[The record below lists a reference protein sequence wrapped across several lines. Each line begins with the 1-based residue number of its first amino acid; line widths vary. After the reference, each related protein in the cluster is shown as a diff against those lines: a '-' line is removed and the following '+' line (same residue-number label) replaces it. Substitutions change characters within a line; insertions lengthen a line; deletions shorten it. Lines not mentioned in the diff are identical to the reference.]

1 MAVRASERFVA
12 TLIGDLVASREVAD
26 RRGLHH
32 RLTEALAAAADA
44 LRDDLVAQ
52 APLQITVGDEFQGGF
67 RTIGAALHAA
77 LLIRTD
83 LRIGQPDA
91 DLRCG
96 ISWGGVEV
104 LDRRTGVQDGPG
116 WWSARDAIEEAEQ
129 LAEAPSTRTVR
140 TIAHLG
146 SDQHQL
152 QDAVNAAL
160 ATRDHLLARLDDR
173 SLRILHRMSRQDS
186 KRTIAE
192 AEGISASAV
201 SQRAQRDGLDAIVRG
216 AALLRRL

>member
-1 MAVRASERFVA
+1 MTGTVVA
-12 TLIGDLVASREVAD
+12 TLIGDLVASREVTD
-26 RRGLHH
+26 RRGLHD
-32 RLTEALAAAADA
+32 RLTAALAVGADA
-44 LRDDLVAQ
+44 LGQDLVAT
-52 APLQITVGDEFQGGF
+52 APLQIQAGDEFQGGF

-77 LLIRTD
+77 LLIRID
-83 LRIGQPDA
+83 LRVRQPGA

-96 ISWGGVEV
+96 IGWGSVQV

-116 WWSARDAIEEAEQ
+116 WWSARDAIVEAEQ
-129 LAEAPSTRTVR
+129 LAAAPSTRTVR
-140 TIAHLG
+140 TIVHLG
-146 SDQHQL
+146 SGQQQL

-173 SLRILHRMSRQDS
+173 SVRILERMLRQES

-201 SQRAQRDGLDAIVRG
+201 SQRAQRDGLDAIVRD
-216 AALLRRL
+216 AALLRGI